1 MIDVLKYRYVYFLIS
16 ALIILPGLV
25 FIGLGGLKPGI
36 DFTGGTELTVL
47 MPKGVHPA
55 LGAVE
60 SVVRS
65 VPYPGHPGYL
75 DDSQVQQVQVQGQA
89 NQQGYLI
96 RTRDIG
102 ANVTVQK
109 SLIAALKAKFGNVQ
123 TQGFQSVG
131 STIGAQTTTRAIQA
145 VIVAAIAILLY
156 MAFAF
161 RKLPHPFVYGGAAI
175 VALLHDVLVVLGL
188 FAIMGY
194 FFNVRVDSLFVPAVL
209 TVIGFSVHD
218 TIVVFDRIRENMSRR
233 TGEPYYNVVNN
244 SLLQTLGRSLNTSL
258 TVLLTLAA
266 LLLFGGSSI
275 RVFVLAL
282 LIGITSGTYSS
293 IFNATPLAVIWETG
307 ELPRLFGRGK
317 KPESGRAR
325 TASARRPVG
334 TLR

>member
-1 MIDVLKYRYVYFLIS
+1 MIDLLKYRYVYFLIS

-36 DFTGGTELTVL
+36 DFTGGTELTVQ
-47 MPKGVHPA
+47 MPSRVHPTVA
-55 LGAVE
+55 AVE

-102 ANVTVQK
+102 ANVAVQR
-109 SLIAALKAKFGNVQ
+109 SLIAALKKHYGNVQ

-145 VIVAAIAILLY
+145 VVVASLAILLY
-156 MAFAF
+156 MAWAF
-161 RKLPHPFVYGGAAI
+161 RKLDHSFVYGGAAI

-194 FFNVRVDSLFVPAVL
+194 FFYVRVDSLFVPA
-209 TVIGFSVHD
+209 GAA
-218 TIVVFDRIRENMSRR
+218 VVGLFVREN
-233 TGEPYYNVVNN
+233 NV
-244 SLLQTLGRSLNTSL
+244 G
-258 TVLLTLAA
+258 VLPLPEE
-266 LLLFGGSSI
+266 
-275 RVFVLAL
+275 
-282 LIGITSGTYSS
+282 IG
-293 IFNATPLAVIWETG
+293 
-307 ELPRLFGRGK
+307 
-317 KPESGRAR
+317 
-325 TASARRPVG
+325 RRP
-334 TLR
+334 RE